1 MFTFIPE
8 LDAMKKFSHLTRS
21 IFCAAATMLTSV
33 SIVAAAPCDDI
44 ALDVASAVAKEPGK
58 VLMIV
63 EDALVINETCACE
76 IIRAAITASN
86 ADTTQVNQIVQTA
99 ISVAP
104 KMSGVIMDCA
114 TSVSPGTA
122 ITNQVTAATP
132 SGKEVKNPVPV
143 VAPAVEEEFS
153 PIPSSIRGVYLM
165 QPPAGG
171 FLPRPCDKD
180 CISPTGAVPY
190 YP

>member
-1 MFTFIPE
+1 
-8 LDAMKKFSHLTRS
+8 MKKLSHLPRRIVCVVAILLS
-21 IFCAAATMLTSV
+21 SV
-33 SIVAAAPCDDI
+33 SVAVTAPCDDI
-44 ALDVASAVAKEPGK
+44 ARDVASAVAKEPGK

-76 IIRAAITASN
+76 IIRAAIMASN
-86 ADTTQVNQIVQTA
+86 ADATQVNQIVQTA

-114 TSVSPGTA
+114 TSASPGTA
-122 ITNQVTAATP
+122 ITSQVTTTSP
-132 SGKEVKNPVPV
+132 SGKEVKNPVPAI
-143 VAPAVEEEFS
+143 APAVDEEFS

-171 FLPRPCDKD
+171 FLPRPCDKN